1 MKSPP
6 VSGVGGAARSASAPP
21 TPPPHSPVTTTDE
34 RFIVTTPEPESGAP
48 PPAAGEP
55 ALVPPEPG
63 VLQTIGIRYVLKI
76 AARSLTPSARDR
88 VIREDLGISPTAY
101 FQLLNALLDSVDSLK
116 VDPVTV
122 YRLRRIRDSR
132 RAAREGESP

>member
-1 MKSPP
+1 MTLPDPEAGSPP
-6 VSGVGGAARSASAPP
+6 PP
-21 TPPPHSPVTTTDE
+21 
-34 RFIVTTPEPESGAP
+34 
-48 PPAAGEP
+48 AGEP
-55 ALVPPEPG
+55 AAVPCEPS
-63 VLQTIGIRYVLKI
+63 VLQTIGIRYVLAV
-76 AARSLTPSARDR
+76 AARNLAPSARDR

-132 RAAREGESP
+132 REAREGDTP